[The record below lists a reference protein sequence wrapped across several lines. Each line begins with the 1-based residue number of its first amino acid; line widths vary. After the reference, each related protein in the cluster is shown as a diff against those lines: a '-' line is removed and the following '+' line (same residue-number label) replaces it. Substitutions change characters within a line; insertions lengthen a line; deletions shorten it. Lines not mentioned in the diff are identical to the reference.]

1 MPRHTV
7 FARGLLRGRAAIVTG
22 GGSGIGKAISAELL
36 SLGCSVLIA
45 SRTRERLEAA
55 AAALA
60 PVCADGA
67 RIAFTTVDNRVESKV
82 RAMAQCALREF
93 GRLDYLVNNGGG
105 QFPSATADIS
115 QKGWETVLR
124 LNLTGPWLCAKHAYR
139 EWMQE
144 HGGAIVSVVA
154 DFWQGFPGMAHT
166 GAARAG
172 VHNMTKTLAVEW
184 ADSGVRI
191 NAVAPGVVF
200 STSAAANYDD
210 PELLTGVTH
219 RIPAQRLASV
229 EEVSGCVTFLLSPAA
244 SYVTGETMKIDGGA
258 SIYGPMQFEVPDH
271 KNWPVYGGWQEG
283 DPSTFKPVVE
293 EGCGSGRDSSWSEK
307 GGFGRA
313 KDTGREKRGEEP
325 PPKSR
330 L

>member
-1 MPRHTV
+1 M
-7 FARGLLRGRAAIVTG
+7 
-22 GGSGIGKAISAELL
+22 
-36 SLGCSVLIA
+36 LIA
-45 SRTRERLEAA
+45 SRKRDRLERAA
-55 AAALA
+55 QALA
-60 PVCADGA
+60 PRAEAGA
-67 RIAFTTVDNRVESKV
+67 RVAFTTCDIRVEGQVQAMV
-82 RAMAQCALREF
+82 RACVQQF

-115 QKGWETVLR
+115 MKGWETVLR
-124 LNLTGPWLCAKHAYR
+124 LNLTGPWLCAKHAYH

-172 VHNMTKTLAVEW
+172 VHNLTKTLAVEW
-184 ADSGVRI
+184 ADSGVRV

-200 STSAAANYDD
+200 STTAAANYDD
-210 PELLTGVTH
+210 PETLTGVTH

-229 EEVSGCVTFLLSPAA
+229 EEVSGCVVFLLGPAA
-244 SYVTGETMKIDGGA
+244 AYVTGETMKVDGGA
-258 SIYGPMQFEVPDH
+258 SVYGPMQFEVPDH
-271 KNWPVYGGWQEG
+271 ASWPVFGGWQEG
-283 DPSTFKPVVE
+283 DPSTFRPVVVE
-293 EGCGSGRDSSWSEK
+293 DGGGGGGRDLSWSER

>member
-1 MPRHTV
+1 MFR
-7 FARGLLRGRAAIVTG
+7 AGLLRGRAAIVTG
-22 GGSGIGKAISAELL
+22 GGSGIGKAITAELL

-45 SRTRERLEAA
+45 SRKRDRLEAA

-60 PVCADGA
+60 ASCADGA
-67 RIAFTTVDNRVESKV
+67 RIAFTTVDIRVESKV
-82 RAMAQCALREF
+82 QAMVRCALREF
-93 GRLDYLVNNGGG
+93 GRIDYLVNNGGG
-105 QFPSATADIS
+105 QFPSPTADIS
-115 QKGWETVLR
+115 MKGWETVLR
-124 LNLTGPWLCAKHAYR
+124 LNLTGPFLCAKHCYN

-144 HGGAIVSVVA
+144 HGGSIVSVVA
-154 DFWQGFPGMAHT
+154 DFWQGFPGMGHT

-172 VHNMTKTLAVEW
+172 VHNLTKTLAVEW

-210 PELLTGVTH
+210 PEILTGVTH

-229 EEVSGCVTFLLSPAA
+229 EEVSGCVVFLLSPAA

-258 SIYGPMQFEVPDH
+258 SVYGPMQFEVPDH
-271 KNWPVYGGWQEG
+271 KSWPVFGGWQEG

-293 EGCGSGRDSSWSEK
+293 EGGGSGRDISWSEK

-313 KDTGREKRGEEP
+313 KEIGREKRGEEP